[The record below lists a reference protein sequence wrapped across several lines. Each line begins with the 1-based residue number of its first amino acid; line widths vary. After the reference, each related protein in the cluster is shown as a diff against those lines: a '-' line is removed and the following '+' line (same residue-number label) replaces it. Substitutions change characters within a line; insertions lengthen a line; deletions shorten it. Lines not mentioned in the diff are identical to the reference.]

1 MKTGQN
7 LQFGHFKGGLYMR
20 IEYLFIVAAIVGFS
34 ACAGIENLVAWV
46 KTKKGGKM
54 DGRRMAYRTGSL

>member
-1 MKTGQN
+1 
-7 LQFGHFKGGLYMR
+7 MR

-34 ACAGIENLVAWV
+34 ACAGLENLVAWV

>member
-1 MKTGQN
+1 
-7 LQFGHFKGGLYMR
+7 MR

-34 ACAGIENLVAWV
+34 VCAGFENLVAWA
-46 KTKKGGKM
+46 KSKKGGRT